1 MSPVPVYSVA
11 LPLLEDAFLAA
22 VIERFPAM
30 KRAVLAFVSLLMLVT
45 VSAFGQIV
53 PSAMNFQG
61 RLAKPDG
68 TPIPD
73 NSAQSVTFRLFAAS
87 TGGTALWSQTSNV
100 AVRNGAFSAVLDFSA
115 GFSGTNT
122 LATAFA
128 SSPYLEVQIGNNAL
142 LTPRQ
147 LFRSVAYAL
156 NAGVALTVSAGAITT
171 ASLANGAITAAKL
184 AQGVVPTTL
193 PPNGAAGGD
202 LTGTYPNPLLA
213 TLFSSL
219 SKVSGGLLIAQPYGT
234 EIVDQKQETSSFNC
248 GGAGLWQSFTAGFTG
263 NLTALDINLKSNTA
277 SSYVLNLLIYTGE
290 GRNTLLTKQ
299 PIIVVGNTYQFQ
311 RFQLVTPVA
320 LMAGQKY
327 TWDLEEA
334 NIGTNVRVAAQS
346 DVYSGGTSN
355 CNPFGTIDYA
365 FRTYMQGQLT
375 FVSSNLSVNGNI
387 SASGTVSANGVT
399 LSSDARYKTHIVPLN
414 NALDDMLNLRGV
426 SYDWDRSR
434 WPAKNFTD
442 TRQIGFIAQEIEKI
456 FPELVSTDAQGYKS
470 VNYIGV
476 VPVAVEAI
484 KTLNAKVDA
493 QQKQIDDKQRQIDE
507 LKAQLKENAEIKKQL
522 AGLAAALK
530 KLQEAP
536 NR

>member
-1 MSPVPVYSVA
+1 
-11 LPLLEDAFLAA
+11 
-22 VIERFPAM
+22 M
-30 KRAVLAFVSLLMLVT
+30 KRAALALVALLMLVT
-45 VSAFGQIV
+45 VSAFAQSV
-53 PSAMNFQG
+53 PTTMNFQG
-61 RLAKPDG
+61 RLAKTDG
-68 TPIPD
+68 TPVPD
-73 NSAQSVTFRLFAAS
+73 NFAQPITFRLFSAA
-87 TGGTALWSQTSNV
+87 TGGTALWSQTGNV
-100 AVRNGAFSAVLDFSA
+100 AVHNGAFAVILDFSA

-122 LATAFA
+122 LASVFA
-128 SSPYLEVQIGNNAL
+128 SSPYLEIQVGNDTAIS
-142 LTPRQ
+142 PRQ

-171 ASLANGAITAAKL
+171 ASLANGAVTAAKL
-184 AQGVVPTTL
+184 ASGVVPTTL

-219 SKVSGGLLIAQPYGT
+219 TKVSGGLLAAQPYGT
-234 EIVDQKQETSSFNC
+234 EVVDQKQETASFNC

-277 SSYVLNLLIYTGE
+277 PSYVVTLLIYTGE

-299 PIIVVGNTYQFQ
+299 PVIVVGNTYQFQ
-311 RFQLVTPVA
+311 HFQLVTPVA
-320 LMAGQKY
+320 LMEGQKY
-327 TWDLEEA
+327 TWDLEDA

-346 DVYSGGTSN
+346 DVYAGGTSN

-365 FRTYMQGQLT
+365 FRTYMHGEQTL
-375 FVSSNLSVNGNI
+375 VSSNLNVNGNI

-399 LSSDARYKTHIVPLN
+399 LTSDARYKTHIVGLN
-414 NALDDMLNLRGV
+414 NALDDVLNLRGV
-426 SYDWDRSR
+426 SYDWDKAK
-434 WPAKNFTD
+434 WPEKNFTD
-442 TRQIGFIAQEIEKI
+442 SKQIGFIAQELETV
-456 FPELVSTDAQGYKS
+456 FPALVSTDKDGYKS

-493 QQKQIDDKQRQIDE
+493 QQKQIDE
-507 LKAQLKENAEIKKQL
+507 LKAQARENAEIKKRL
-522 AGLAAALK
+522 VELAAALK
-530 KLQEAP
+530 KMQDAQ